1 MSDKKEIKLI
11 GGKHPADI
19 LIRPILTEK
28 AVRLNED
35 YGKLVFEVHIK
46 ATKPEIKKAVEM
58 VFGVKVKKINT
69 MIVKPKRKRVLT
81 RRGRLYGKTKMWKKA
96 IITLEKGQKID
107 LTSIEL

>member
-1 MSDKKEIKLI
+1 MSDKREIKLI
-11 GGKHPADI
+11 GGKPPADI
-19 LIRPILTEK
+19 LIRPIFTEK

-46 ATKPEIKKAVEM
+46 ANKPEIKKAVEM
-58 VFGVKVKKINT
+58 VFGVKVKKVNT

-81 RRGRLYGKTKMWKKA
+81 KKARLYGKTKMWKKA
-96 IITLEKGQKID
+96 IVTLEKGQKID

>member
-1 MSDKKEIKLI
+1 MAEKKEIKLI

-35 YGKLVFEVHIK
+35 YGKLVFEVHPD

-58 VFGVKVKKINT
+58 VFGVKVKKVNT

-81 RRGRLYGKTKMWKKA
+81 KKGRLYGETRQWKKA
-96 IITLEKGQKID
+96 IVTLEKGQKID

>member
-1 MSDKKEIKLI
+1 MSEKKEIKLI

-28 AVRLNED
+28 AIRLNDD
-35 YGKLVFEVHIK
+35 YGKLVFEVHPK

-58 VFGVKVKKINT
+58 VFGVKVKKVNT

-81 RRGRLYGKTKMWKKA
+81 KKGRLYGKTRTWKKA
-96 IITLEKGQKID
+96 IVTLEKGQKID

>member
-1 MSDKKEIKLI
+1 MAEKEIKLI

-35 YGKLVFEVHIK
+35 YNKLVFEVHPK
-46 ATKPEIKKAVEM
+46 ATKPEIKKAVEIL
-58 VFGVKVKKINT
+58 FGVKVKKVNT
-69 MIVKPKRKRVLT
+69 MIVKPKRKRILT
-81 RRGRLYGKTKMWKKA
+81 KKGRLYGKTKQWKKA
-96 IITLEKGQKID
+96 IVTLAPDQKID

>member
-1 MSDKKEIKLI
+1 MAEKEIKLI

-35 YGKLVFEVHIK
+35 YNKLVFEVHIK

-58 VFGVKVKKINT
+58 LFGVKVKKVNT
-69 MIVKPKRKRVLT
+69 MIVKPKRKRILT
-81 RRGRLYGKTKMWKKA
+81 KRGRLYGKTRKWKKA
-96 IITLEKGQKID
+96 IVTLYPDQKLD

>member
-1 MSDKKEIKLI
+1 M

-58 VFGVKVKKINT
+58 VFGVKVKKVNT

-81 RRGRLYGKTKMWKKA
+81 RRGRLYGKTRRWKKA

>member
-58 VFGVKVKKINT
+58 VFGVKVKKVNT

-81 RRGRLYGKTKMWKKA
+81 RRGRLYGKTRRWKKA

>member
-1 MSDKKEIKLI
+1 MSEKKEVGFI

-35 YGKLVFEVHIK
+35 YGKLVFEVHIN
-46 ATKPEIKKAVEM
+46 ATKPEIKKVVEK
-58 VFGVKVKKINT
+58 VFGVKVKKVNT

-81 RRGRLYGKTKMWKKA
+81 KKGRLYGKTRQWKKA
-96 IITLEKGQKID
+96 IITLEKGQKLD
-107 LTSIEL
+107 LTNIEL

>member
-58 VFGVKVKKINT
+58 VFGVKVKKVNT

-81 RRGRLYGKTKMWKKA
+81 RRGRLYGKTKKWKKA

>member
-1 MSDKKEIKLI
+1 MAEKEIKLI

-35 YGKLVFEVHIK
+35 YNKLVFEVHPK
-46 ATKPEIKKAVEM
+46 ATKPEIKKAVEIL
-58 VFGVKVKKINT
+58 FGVKVKKVNT
-69 MIVKPKRKRVLT
+69 LIVKPKRKRVLT
-81 RRGRLYGKTKMWKKA
+81 KKGRLYGKTKQWKKA
-96 IITLEKGQKID
+96 IITLEPNQKID

>member
-1 MSDKKEIKLI
+1 M

-58 VFGVKVKKINT
+58 VFGVKVKKVNT

-81 RRGRLYGKTKMWKKA
+81 RRGRLYGKTKKWKKA